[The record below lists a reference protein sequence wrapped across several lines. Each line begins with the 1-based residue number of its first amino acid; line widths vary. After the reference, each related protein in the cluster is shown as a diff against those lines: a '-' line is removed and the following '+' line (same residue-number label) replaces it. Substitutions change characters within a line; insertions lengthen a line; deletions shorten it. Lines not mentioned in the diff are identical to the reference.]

1 MISYDSKCAITI
13 EKHND
18 REYWVKMFSL
28 ETFVVGFEE
37 KFGGN
42 PNSYIKLREIE
53 QRDDG

>member
-13 EKHND
+13 EKNND

-42 PNSYIKLREIE
+42 PNSYIKLREVE